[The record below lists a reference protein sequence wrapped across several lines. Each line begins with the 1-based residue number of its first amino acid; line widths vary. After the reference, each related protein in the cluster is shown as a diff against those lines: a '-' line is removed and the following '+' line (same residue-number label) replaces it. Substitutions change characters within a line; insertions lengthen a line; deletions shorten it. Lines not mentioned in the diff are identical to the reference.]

1 MSPHI
6 QALIEKIQ
14 GLPVERLAEVE
25 EFVDFIQLRERDRT
39 LWRAAAVASATAF
52 AKAWSNPDDDA
63 YDAL

>member
-25 EFVDFIQLRERDRT
+25 DFVDFIQLREQDRT
-39 LWRAAAVASATAF
+39 LSRAAAVASATAF

-63 YDAL
+63 YDAI